1 MNTDAN
7 EDLSEMNDS
16 WAYDIRELEGLS
28 LLLVF
33 ISLTPFKQSKELFRF
48 TLLSSSF
55 LFI

>member
-33 ISLTPFKQSKELFRF
+33 ISLTPFKQSKEIL
-48 TLLSSSF
+48 
-55 LFI
+55 